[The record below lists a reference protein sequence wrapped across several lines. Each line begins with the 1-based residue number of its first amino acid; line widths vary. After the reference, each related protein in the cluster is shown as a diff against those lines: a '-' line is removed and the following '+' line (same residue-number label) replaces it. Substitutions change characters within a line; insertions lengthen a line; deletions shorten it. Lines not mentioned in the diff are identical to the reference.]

1 MSLKRTELEHRLT
14 MNKLKSGRPAMSV
27 SDALVRQVKDTI
39 DFFSMIMPG
48 QSVLIG
54 FSGGADSTALLYA
67 LFVLAG
73 QHGWR
78 LGIAHLHHG
87 LREKDADL
95 DADFTAALARSMD
108 LPYYMEKSDVRG
120 RCRREKI
127 SLEEAG
133 RKARYAFFFDI
144 AKTCGY
150 DKIALG
156 HQKDDTAEQVML
168 NLLRGSGPEGLTGIS
183 PVRGRIIRPLI
194 RVPRNEI
201 ETFLQEKHIDWREDD
216 SNKDNRFTRNR
227 IRNRLLPEL
236 QSYNPQISE
245 TLWRLANVM
254 QAENAWINEIVTP
267 VFEQALLEQGP
278 GYMVLCAETLAGQP
292 RAAGRRLVRMA
303 LRQIKGS
310 LRRISWRHVEQI
322 LSSPAK
328 GSTRNRQFHLPGR
341 IRVFR
346 NDKRLV
352 LTREKKSL
360 RSVSLS
366 GRQYETEDFAYRLDA
381 GELRGAGTCIRIAET
396 GAQIRFECT
405 TNDGDTRA
413 LKDNGKTARMDLD
426 KLGFPLTIR
435 NARPG
440 DRFVPLGMQGRMKIK
455 DFFINNKINRHERR
469 RIPIVQSPEGIVWV
483 GGLRIDQS
491 VKVTEQTTNILKIE
505 ISGEPATLKH
515 LTDFRKDF

>member
-1 MSLKRTELEHRLT
+1 
-14 MNKLKSGRPAMSV
+14 MNKLKSGPPAVSV
-27 SDALVRQVKDTI
+27 SEALVRQVKDTI
-39 DFFSMIMPG
+39 DFYSMIAPG

-54 FSGGADSTALLYA
+54 FSGGADSTALVYA
-67 LFVLAG
+67 LFILAS
-73 QHGWR
+73 QHGWH
-78 LGIAHLHHG
+78 LGIAHVHHG
-87 LREKDADL
+87 LRGKDADL

-108 LPYYMEKSDVRG
+108 LPYYMVQSDVRD

-133 RKARYAFFFDI
+133 RKVRYAFFFDI
-144 AKTCGY
+144 AKTRGY
-150 DKIALG
+150 DRIAVG
-156 HQKDDTAEQVML
+156 HQKDDTAEQILL

-201 ETFLQEKHIDWREDD
+201 EMFLREKHIAWREDD

-236 QSYNPQISE
+236 QTYNPQISD

-254 QAENAWINEIVTP
+254 QAENAWINEVVTP
-267 VFEQALLEQGP
+267 VLEQAVLEQGP
-278 GYMVLCAETLAGQP
+278 GHVVLCAETLAGQP
-292 RAAGRRLVRMA
+292 RAAARRLVRMA
-303 LRQIKGS
+303 IRQIRGS
-310 LRRISWRHVEQI
+310 LRRIGWKHVEQI
-322 LSSPAK
+322 LSAPDK

-341 IRVFR
+341 IRVFC
-346 NDKRLV
+346 DGKRLV

-360 RSVSLS
+360 RSASLS
-366 GRQYETEDFAYRLDA
+366 GRQYETDDFSYRLDA
-381 GELRGAGTCIRIAET
+381 GELGRAGACIRIAET

-405 TNDGDTRA
+405 TNDGDTQA
-413 LKDNGKTARMDLD
+413 LKDNGTTARMDLD
-426 KLGFPLTIR
+426 KVGFPLTIR

-455 DFFINNKINRHERR
+455 DFFINNKINRHERG

-483 GGLRIDQS
+483 GGLRIDES
-491 VKVTEQTTNILKIE
+491 VKVTEQTTNILKIA
-505 ISGEPATLKH
+505 ISGEPATLQH
-515 LTDFRKDF
+515 LNT

>member
-1 MSLKRTELEHRLT
+1 
-14 MNKLKSGRPAMSV
+14 MNKFKSGRTGVSV
-27 SDALVRQVKDTI
+27 SDGLVRQVKDTL
-39 DFFSMIMPG
+39 DFYSMLAPG

-67 LFVLAG
+67 LFALAG
-73 QHGWR
+73 QNDWH
-78 LGIAHLHHG
+78 LGIAHVHHG
-87 LREKDADL
+87 LREKNADL

-108 LPYYMEKSDVRG
+108 LPYYMVKADVRE
-120 RCRREKI
+120 RSRREKI

-133 RKARYAFFFDI
+133 RKARYAFFLDI

-150 DKIALG
+150 DKIAVG

-194 RVPRNEI
+194 RVAHNEI
-201 ETFLQEKHIDWREDD
+201 ETFLQEKHIAWREDD

-254 QAENAWINEIVTP
+254 QAENNWLNEIVTP
-267 VFEQALLEQGP
+267 VFEQTVLEQGP
-278 GYMVLCAETLAGQP
+278 GYVVLCAETLADQS
-292 RAAGRRLVRMA
+292 RAAARRLVRLA
-303 LRQIKGS
+303 IRQIKGS
-310 LRRISWRHVEQI
+310 LRRIGWKHVEQI
-322 LSSPAK
+322 LSAPEK

-341 IRVFR
+341 IRVFC
-346 NDKRLV
+346 DGKRLV

-366 GRQYETEDFAYRLDA
+366 GRQYETNDFTYRLDA
-381 GELRGAGTCIRIAET
+381 GELGSAGACIRIAET
-396 GAQIRFECT
+396 GAQIRFECI
-405 TNDGDTRA
+405 TNDGDIRA
-413 LKDNGKTARMDLD
+413 LKNNGKTARMDLD
-426 KLGFPLTIR
+426 KVRFPLTIR

-455 DFFINNKINRHERR
+455 DFLINNKINRRERS

-483 GGLRIDQS
+483 GGLRIDES
-491 VKVTEQTTNILKIE
+491 VKVTEQTTKILKIE
-505 ISGEPATLKH
+505 ISGEPATLQH
-515 LTDFRKDF
+515 LTDFRKEF